1 MPTRGELTSS
11 SARERSM
18 ADSLSGELGGRE
30 LGVSGYRWLGDVGG
44 AQCRPLAITWGGRIP
59 LCWNHYHSSDLLIMK
74 VESMGK
80 FSLFR

>member
-11 SARERSM
+11 SARERGM

-44 AQCRPLAITWGGRIP
+44 AQMWL
-59 LCWNHYHSSDLLIMK
+59 
-74 VESMGK
+74 
-80 FSLFR
+80 